1 MTGERRPWDAIVVGA
16 SFGGLAAA
24 MELAGSGR
32 VLLIDRSPVGEG
44 QTSACATP
52 LSVLDRLSAADGVEQ
67 IHNEILIHG
76 PGGIVTCVVP
86 QHPFATFNY
95 QALCRILLG
104 RTDAAFLQ
112 AAVLH
117 RNGEEIVTNEGSF
130 RARVLID
137 ASGWRSVL
145 AHPGGPQHRHSL
157 GIEVTI
163 PAHGEGLRLW
173 LRPPQLDCGM
183 AWVFPAGDRSRV
195 GVACYLGKGR
205 LKDRLEAF
213 APIAVNSRVHGGSFT
228 SRLAAPT
235 LPGVFRV
242 GDAAGQCLPV
252 TGEGIRPALV
262 FGQLA
267 GRPARRVIEGESSID
282 AALRDYRRTVR
293 LRAPYYSF
301 LGAVQDVLLAMPT
314 RFASSFTALIANCFK
329 TSPGQAT
336 YWWAADPLSL
346 DMGARSL
353 SLIPETVHG
362 RAGA

>member
-1 MTGERRPWDAIVVGA
+1 MTREQRQWDAIVVGA

-52 LSVLDRLSAADGVEQ
+52 LSVLERLSAADAVEQ
-67 IHNEILIHG
+67 LHSKILIHG
-76 PGGIVTCVVP
+76 PGGTVTDVVP
-86 QHPFATFNY
+86 HHPFATFDY
-95 QALCRILLG
+95 QALCRTLL
-104 RTDAAFLQ
+104 RSTDAAFLQ

-117 RNGEEIVTNEGSF
+117 RNGDEIVTNEGTF
-130 RARVLID
+130 RAPVLID

-145 AHPGGPQHRHSL
+145 ARSDGRQRRHSL

-163 PAHGEGLRLW
+163 PVHGEGLQLW
-173 LRPPQLDCGM
+173 LRPPQVDCGM
-183 AWVFPAGDRSRV
+183 AWVFPAGDHSRV
-195 GVACYLGKGR
+195 GVACYRGQGR
-205 LKDRLEAF
+205 LKDRLHAF
-213 APIAVNSRVHGGSFT
+213 APSAVDSRVHGGSFT
-228 SRLAAPT
+228 SGLAAST

-267 GRPARRVIEGESSID
+267 GRNARRVIEGESSMD
-282 AALRDYRRTVR
+282 RALRDYRRTVR
-293 LRAPYYSF
+293 RRAPYYSF
-301 LGAVQDVLLAMPT
+301 LSAVQDLLIAMPP
-314 RFASSFTALIANCFK
+314 RLAGSFAALIASCFQ
-329 TSPGQAT
+329 TSPGQAA

-346 DMGARSL
+346 RMGARSP
-353 SLIPETVHG
+353 SLARAAVRG
-362 RAGA
+362 RATD